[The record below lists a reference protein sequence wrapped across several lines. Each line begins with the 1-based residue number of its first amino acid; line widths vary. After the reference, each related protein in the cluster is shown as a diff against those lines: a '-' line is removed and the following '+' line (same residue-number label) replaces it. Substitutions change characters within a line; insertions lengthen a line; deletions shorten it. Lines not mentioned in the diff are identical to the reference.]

1 MRGKMRGRGRLRARG
16 PRLDRVGGGGA
27 VVWEMAGRGR
37 VGEVVGP

>member
-1 MRGKMRGRGRLRARG
+1 MRGRGRLRARG
-16 PRLDRVGGGGA
+16 PRLDRVGGGGGA